1 MSCDWFISRSL
12 ENNLYRHTPEIM
24 SEMTSGF
31 EPAALGSKCEVIPPP
46 SLTSPPPLHQPLPLS
61 LNSTNKL
68 SGFIL
73 SSRRRRQ
80 RAVITGNAALSH
92 FISFPRLHRI
102 FLSWLIPQKQTPTQ
116 FSALILK
123 CKSQGSDSRHS
134 HSHEAF
140 TDLQEISSFSAF
152 TK

>member
-1 MSCDWFISRSL
+1 
-12 ENNLYRHTPEIM
+12 
-24 SEMTSGF
+24 MTSGF
-31 EPAALGSKCEVIPPP
+31 EPAALGSKCEVTPPP
-46 SLTSPPPLHQPLPLS
+46 SLTPPPAPPPSAPAFTSKFNKQTFWLHPVIMVV
-61 LNSTNKL
+61 KRR
-68 SGFIL
+68 
-73 SSRRRRQ
+73 RRRRQ

-140 TDLQEISSFSAF
+140 TDLQEISLFSAF